1 MPPLQFWKPGTAAPG
16 SSLDRESESEGSLL
30 PSAGSSQNAHMSL
43 EAQRQKLPIYKH
55 REKILWCVEKY
66 KVVIVVGQTGCGK
79 STQIPQ
85 YLHEAGWTSQ
95 NHVVA
100 CTQPRR
106 VAATSVA
113 TRVAQEVGSVLGGE
127 VGYSI
132 RFEDLS
138 NPERTK
144 IKYMTDGMLFRETM
158 VDPLLSKYSVIMID
172 EAHERGAYTD
182 LLLGLLKKIMRKRP
196 ELRIIISSATID
208 AEDFMEYFNSNA
220 DGTDRSKDDAII
232 VSLEGRMFPVEVC
245 YLKEPCSDYAEAAV
259 QTVFDIH
266 MREPMGDI
274 LVFLTGRE
282 EIDQVIQQV
291 ADRAQTL
298 PKAAPEILPLPLY
311 ATLPP
316 EEQALIFDPP
326 PRDTRKVIFST
337 NIAEASVTINGI
349 KYVVDSGF
357 VKLKTYNPRTCMDV
371 LSITPCSLASANQR
385 AGRAGRTSSGK
396 CFRLYPASVLPT
408 HDPSSPMPIT
418 TPPELTRSDI
428 SLYLLQ
434 LKALGIANLAKFD
447 FMSPPPSEMMIRA
460 LEFLFCLKAIDDE
473 GRLTRPMGER
483 MAEVPLDPM
492 MAAILLNS
500 HEFRCGQEILTIAAM
515 TSVQNVFITAEGG
528 TKGAMAELE
537 RRKFTAEE
545 GDHLTLLNAYNAFIK
560 FGQNNKSWCGNH
572 RINHKALSRAVSIRK
587 QLKKY
592 LDRFGIPVISCEG
605 DAVRL
610 RKCLVTGYFKNAARM
625 MPDGTYRSARE
636 GAILHVH
643 PSSVM
648 FTRQPSTGWVIYH
661 EVVETTKSF
670 MRDLTVVDEE
680 WLVELAP
687 HFYQFKGGNLK
698 KHF

>member
-1 MPPLQFWKPGTAAPG
+1 MPPLQFWKPGAAAPG
-16 SSLDRESESEGSLL
+16 SSLDRESEAEGSLL
-30 PSAGSSQNAHMSL
+30 PVAAAKNAHLSID
-43 EAQRQKLPIYKH
+43 AQRQRLPIYKH
-55 REKILWCVEKY
+55 REKLLWCVEKY

-113 TRVAQEVGSVLGGE
+113 TRVAEEVGSVLGDE
-127 VGYSI
+127 VGYTI

-138 NPERTK
+138 SPTRTK

-158 VDPLLSKYSVIMID
+158 MDPLLSKYSVIMID

-182 LLLGLLKKIMRKRP
+182 LLLGLVKKIMRKRP
-196 ELRIIISSATID
+196 ELRVIISSATID
-208 AEDFMEYFNSNA
+208 AEDFLEYFNTNA
-220 DGTDRSKDDAII
+220 DGTDRAQDDAVI

-245 YLKEPCSDYAEAAV
+245 YLKEPCADYAEAAV

-266 MREPMGDI
+266 MKEPPGDV

-291 ADRAQTL
+291 SDRLQSL
-298 PKAAPEILPLPLY
+298 PSAAPKLLPLPLY

-316 EEQALIFDPP
+316 EEQELIFDPP

-337 NIAEASVTINGI
+337 NIAEASVTIDGI
-349 KYVVDSGF
+349 KYVVDCGF
-357 VKLKTYNPRTCMDV
+357 VKLKTFNPRTCMDV
-371 LSITPCSLASANQR
+371 LTITPCSLASANQR
-385 AGRAGRTSSGK
+385 AGRAGRTSAGK
-396 CFRLYPASVLPT
+396 CFRLYPSSILPT
-408 HDPSSPMPIT
+408 HNPRSPMPIT
-418 TPPELTRSDI
+418 TPPELVRSDI

-434 LKALGIANLAKFD
+434 LKALGIDNVAKFD

-460 LEFLFCLKAIDDE
+460 LEFLYCLKAIDDE

-500 HEFRCGQEILTIAAM
+500 HAFRCGEEILTIAAM

-528 TKGAMAELE
+528 TKATMAELE

-545 GDHLTLLNAYNAFIK
+545 GDHLTLLNAYNAFARYGTK
-560 FGQNNKSWCGNH
+560 DKQWCGNH
-572 RINHKALSRAVSIRK
+572 RINFKAVSRAASIRK

-592 LDRFGIPVISCEG
+592 LDRFEIPVVSCEG

-610 RKCLVTGYFKNAARM
+610 RKCLVSGYFKNAARM
-625 MPDGTYRSARE
+625 LPDGTYRSARE

-661 EVVETTKSF
+661 EVIETTKSF
-670 MRDLTVVDEE
+670 MRDLTVVDED

-687 HFYQFKGGNLK
+687 HFYTFKGGGLK
-698 KHF
+698 KHL